1 MPPTQHL
8 VASHSLYIKGGKTAP
23 TGPIVVV
30 QDANETHRKNMKFF
44 CLGVVLLA
52 FCVVCEVLSDYS
64 ESILPSKGIRNRA
77 QRTMRVNMRVGK
89 RFGDPEY
96 DDEAPKRRFRPITR
110 IGKRTSDSTEQ
121 NTDRNTYY
129 PSHTDTT
136 ADSIYEVDKWGFMRE
151 FLNPDGRLTVV
162 FPPGKRSGQSEN
174 FSLQPRPETDP
185 NSSEAAFEAPKRK
198 LRMVMRTGKR
208 NEQSTLQSTQ
218 NTLKPDI
225 SIQND
230 DIFSDILNPS
240 DLKRS
245 APQFL
250 LNPRVGKN
258 DKTWSILHKRNDPK
272 ATDLWFGPRIGRS
285 SLPEEYP
292 WTYVIFNGNGA
303 SNLPVGKSNDLDE
316 QREEPTD

>member
-1 MPPTQHL
+1 MPPTQYL
-8 VASHSLYIKGGKTAP
+8 VAFHSLYIKGGKTAP
-23 TGPIVVV
+23 TEPIVAV

-64 ESILPSKGIRNRA
+64 ESTLPSKGIRNRA

-96 DDEAPKRRFRPITR
+96 DEE
-110 IGKRTSDSTEQ
+110 GKC
-121 NTDRNTYY
+121 N
-129 PSHTDTT
+129 
-136 ADSIYEVDKWGFMRE
+136 
-151 FLNPDGRLTVV
+151 
-162 FPPGKRSGQSEN
+162 GQSEN
-174 FSLQPRPETDP
+174 FSLQPHPETDP
-185 NSSEAAFEAPKRK
+185 NKPEVTFEAPKRK

-230 DIFSDILNPS
+230 DIFSDILNPA

-285 SLPEEYP
+285 SLSEEYP

-303 SNLPVGKSNDLDE
+303 SNLPSAKSNDLDE